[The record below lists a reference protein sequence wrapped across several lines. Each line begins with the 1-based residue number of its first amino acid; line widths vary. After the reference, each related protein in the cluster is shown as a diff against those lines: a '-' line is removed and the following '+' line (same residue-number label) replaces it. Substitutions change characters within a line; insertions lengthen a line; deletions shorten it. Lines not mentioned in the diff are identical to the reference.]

1 MNEPAIYVM
10 GERQGQ
16 KVFPGAGGPGQMPMT
31 PGGDRPGMN
40 YPGMPPMGMPRNA
53 QGMLAHQNS
62 QMEALERRAQR
73 ERGMSMAQ
81 VRRPLLMLGPCV
93 DVPSSVKA
101 GVLWTTMTRQVRYP
115 THICSCSVTH
125 RRIRIDE
132 SESISARTLALTR
145 YRRNHEFMNEVFM
158 YAAFGTHI
166 VIFTIRRLL

>member
-1 MNEPAIYVM
+1 
-10 GERQGQ
+10 
-16 KVFPGAGGPGQMPMT
+16 MPMT